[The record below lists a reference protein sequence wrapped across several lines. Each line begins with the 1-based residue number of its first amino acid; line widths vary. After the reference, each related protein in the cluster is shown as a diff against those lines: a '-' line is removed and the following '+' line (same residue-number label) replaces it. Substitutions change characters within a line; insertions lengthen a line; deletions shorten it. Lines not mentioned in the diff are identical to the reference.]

1 MAEYRVGVLGATGAV
16 GQKFI
21 HLLRNHPW
29 FKVTALGASNRSAG
43 KTYREAAN
51 WIESTEMPEDV
62 ANLNV
67 TTCEPNNM
75 NVDFVFSG
83 LDSSVAT
90 EIERSYAEAGIPVIS
105 NARNYRQYETVPL
118 MIAEINPDHAEMIG
132 NQTFDPNG
140 HGFIVTNPNCVCI
153 PLVMALKPIYDA
165 YGVEE
170 VLLTS
175 MQAVSGAGYPGVA
188 SLDILGNILPYIS
201 GEEDKIGIEPLK
213 LLGTLKNG
221 KVIPAEFP
229 VQATAVRVPVI
240 DGHLLSVTVRLK
252 NKPKDI
258 DEVRQV
264 IRNWKS
270 PIAGLNLPSAPGQPL
285 RLYDDFRYPQ
295 PRHQSLAEN
304 GMQVGLG
311 RLRTSNVLDIAFTAL
326 GHNTIRGA
334 AGCSILNAELLH
346 AKTYLKSSQ
355 KLTESASS

>member
-29 FKVTALGASNRSAG
+29 FKITALGASGRSAG

-51 WIESTEMPEDV
+51 WVESTEMPEEIAGITV
-62 ANLNV
+62 S
-67 TTCEPNNM
+67 TCEPGKM
-75 NVDFVFSG
+75 DVDFVFSG

-90 EIERSYAEAGIPVIS
+90 DIERSFAEAGIPVIS
-105 NARNYRQYETVPL
+105 NARNFRQHETVPL
-118 MIAEINPDHAEMIG
+118 LVAEVNPDHIALIK

-140 HGFIVTNPNCVCI
+140 RGFIVTNPNCVCI
-153 PLVMALKPIYDA
+153 PLVMALKPVFDTF
-165 YGVEE
+165 GVEE

-175 MQAVSGAGYPGVA
+175 MQAVSGAGYPGVP

-201 GEEDKIGIEPLK
+201 GEEDKIGLEPLK
-213 LLGTLKNG
+213 LLGKLENG
-221 KVIPAEFP
+221 KVVFADFP
-229 VQATAVRVPVI
+229 IQATAMRVPVI
-240 DGHLLSVTVRLK
+240 DGHLLSVTARLSR
-252 NKPKDI
+252 KPGDI
-258 DEVRQV
+258 DEVRNAV
-264 IRNWKS
+264 INWKN
-270 PIAGLNLPSAPGQPL
+270 PLADLDLPSAPDKPV

-295 PRHQSLAEN
+295 PRHHSLAEN
-304 GMQVGLG
+304 GMQVGMG

-346 AKTYLKSSQ
+346 AKGFFK
-355 KLTESASS
+355 